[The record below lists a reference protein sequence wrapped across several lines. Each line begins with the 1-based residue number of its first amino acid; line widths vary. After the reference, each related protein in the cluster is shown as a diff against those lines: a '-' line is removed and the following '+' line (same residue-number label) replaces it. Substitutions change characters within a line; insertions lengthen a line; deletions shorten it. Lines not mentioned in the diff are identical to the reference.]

1 MIGRDVAFVAKKKE
15 SLAPGKVCVVFREQG
30 IETARSRAT
39 GERYCEPS
47 ALRDCRATDAD
58 EFFCGGV
65 KEIGGCGQ
73 NFNNPNAS
81 HRGFFAQSFLWSV
94 LRLAKAGCPRD
105 SRRGAGATYFS
116 KFLQARLSRSSNSS
130 ASFGPQLP
138 EG

>member
-47 ALRDCRATDAD
+47 ALRDCSATDAD

-65 KEIGGCGQ
+65 KEIGGGGHDI
-73 NFNNPNAS
+73 NNPNAG
-81 HRGFFAQSFLWSV
+81 HRGVFAQSFLLCV
-94 LRLAKAGCPRD
+94 FAAAEGGCPRGT
-105 SRRGAGATYFS
+105 RPGAAGTYFC
-116 KFLQARLSRSSNSS
+116 KFLPAPLLRS
-130 ASFGPQLP
+130 
-138 EG
+138 